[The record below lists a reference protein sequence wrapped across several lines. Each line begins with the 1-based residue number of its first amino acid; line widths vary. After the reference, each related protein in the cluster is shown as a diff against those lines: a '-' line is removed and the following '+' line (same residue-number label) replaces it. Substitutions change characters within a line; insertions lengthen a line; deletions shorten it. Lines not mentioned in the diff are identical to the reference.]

1 MLFILDSTLIFY
13 QYNERSYNHLPANFE
28 MEVTMNKKVATAT
41 LLTISSVVAMYVVN
55 QIHSSLCTVK
65 NLLTN
70 SENCYYEWRFGKIR
84 YQKKGN
90 GAPLLLIHDLSIGS
104 SNYEYHRLI
113 NNLTDQHEIYSIDLL
128 GYGLSD
134 KPSMTYTGNIYEQLI
149 SDFIKNVI
157 CRKTSVIV
165 TGESVPFV
173 IMSCHNNPELY
184 NKLICINP
192 QNLYLQNQIPSKQ
205 TKLLKFFFET
215 PIIGT
220 FTYHIFANKFAI
232 KKSFEEMYFYEPGE
246 IKEKYIYNYL
256 EAAHIGKYNSK
267 SAFASY
273 IGKYMNM
280 NILHELK
287 EINHSILMIG
297 GEKEQ
302 EIKTTIE
309 NYKYY
314 NPAIEEVY
322 IPDTKHLPHIEYP
335 DEVLK
340 QIRMFL

>member
-1 MLFILDSTLIFY
+1 
-13 QYNERSYNHLPANFE
+13 
-28 MEVTMNKKVATAT
+28 MNKKLATAII
-41 LLTISSVVAMYVVN
+41 LSASSISTMHIMN
-55 QIHSSLCTVK
+55 RIHTSLCTVK
-65 NLLTN
+65 NLLGN
-70 SENCYYEWRFGKIR
+70 SENNYYEWRFGKIR
-84 YQKKGN
+84 YQKKGS
-90 GAPLLLIHDLSIGS
+90 GTPLLFIHDLTAGS

-113 NNLTDQHEIYSIDLL
+113 NNLTDKHEIYSIDLL

-157 CRKTSVIV
+157 CKKTSVIV
-165 TGESVPFV
+165 TGESVPFS

-205 TKLLKFFFET
+205 TKLLKFFFEL
-215 PIIGT
+215 PIVGT
-220 FTYHIFANKFAI
+220 FTYHIFTSKYVIRKA
-232 KKSFEEMYFYEPGE
+232 FEEDYFYQPGE

-256 EAAHIGKYNSK
+256 EAAHTGKYYSK
-267 SAFASY
+267 TAFASY

-287 EINHSILMIG
+287 EINNSILMIG
-297 GEKEQ
+297 GEKEKDI
-302 EIKTTIE
+302 ETTIE

-314 NPAIEEVY
+314 NPAIETVY
-322 IPDTKHLPHIEYP
+322 IPETKHLPHMESP
-335 DEVLK
+335 DEILR
-340 QIRMFL
+340 QIEMFL

>member
-1 MLFILDSTLIFY
+1 
-13 QYNERSYNHLPANFE
+13 
-28 MEVTMNKKVATAT
+28 MNKKSATNII
-41 LLTISSVVAMYVVN
+41 LLASSITTMHIIN
-55 QIHSSLCTVK
+55 RIHTSLCTVK
-65 NLLTN
+65 NLLEN
-70 SENCYYEWRFGKIR
+70 SENNYYEWRFGKIR
-84 YQKKGN
+84 YQKKGS
-90 GAPLLLIHDLSIGS
+90 GTPLLFIHDLTVGS

-113 NNLTDQHEIYSIDLL
+113 NNLTDKHEIYSIDLL

-149 SDFIKNVI
+149 GDFIKNVI
-157 CRKTSVIV
+157 GKKCSIIV

-205 TKLLKFFFET
+205 TRLLKFFFEI
-215 PIIGT
+215 PVVGT
-220 FTYHIFANKFAI
+220 FTYHVLTGKYMI
-232 KKSFEEMYFYEPGE
+232 KKLFKEEYFYHPDE
-246 IKEKYIYNYL
+246 IKDKYIYNYL
-256 EAAHIGKYNSK
+256 EAAHTGKYYSK

-287 EINHSILMIG
+287 EINNSILMIG
-297 GEKEQ
+297 GEKEKD
-302 EIKTTIE
+302 IKTTIE

-314 NPAIEEVY
+314 NPAIEAVY
-322 IPDTKHLPHIEYP
+322 IPETKHLPHMEAP
-335 DEVLK
+335 DEILK
-340 QIRMFL
+340 QIEMFL

>member
-1 MLFILDSTLIFY
+1 M
-13 QYNERSYNHLPANFE
+13 
-28 MEVTMNKKVATAT
+28 KKKTATAVI
-41 LLTISSVVAMYVVN
+41 LTASSISA
-55 QIHSSLCTVK
+55 IHMINHIHTSLSTVK
-65 NLLTN
+65 NLLGN
-70 SENCYYEWRFGKIR
+70 SENQYYEWRFGKIR
-84 YQKKGN
+84 YQKKGS
-90 GAPLLLIHDLSIGS
+90 GSPLLFIHDLTVGS

-113 NNLTDQHEIYSIDLL
+113 NNLTNQHEIYSIDLL

-134 KPSMTYTGNIYEQLI
+134 KPSITYTGNIYEQLI

-157 CRKTSVIV
+157 HRKTSVVV

-205 TKLLKFFFET
+205 TKLLKLFFES
-215 PIIGT
+215 PILGT
-220 FTYHIFANKFAI
+220 FTYHIFTNKHMI
-232 KKSFEEMYFYEPGE
+232 HKYFEEEYFYQPGE

-267 SAFASY
+267 FAFASY
-273 IGKYMNM
+273 IAKYMNM

-287 EINHSILMIG
+287 EIDNSILMIG
-297 GEKEQ
+297 GEKEKDI
-302 EIKTTIE
+302 ETTIE

-314 NPAIEEVY
+314 NPAIEEIY
-322 IPDTKHLPHIEYP
+322 ISQTKHLPHMESP
-335 DEVLK
+335 DEVLRE
-340 QIRMFL
+340 IEMFL